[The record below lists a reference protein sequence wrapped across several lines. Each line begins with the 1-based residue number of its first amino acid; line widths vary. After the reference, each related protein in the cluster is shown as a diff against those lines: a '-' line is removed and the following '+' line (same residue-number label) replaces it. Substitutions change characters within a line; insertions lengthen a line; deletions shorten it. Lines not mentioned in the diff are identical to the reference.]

1 MNKESVMN
9 VLKALKESYRG
20 SEKDFEIINNTIKL
34 IETLID
40 EEIKRKLAEAPAN
53 DKKEE
58 EK

>member
-34 IETLID
+34 IENLID